1 MDWFENIG
9 TGNRRG
15 VKMIQ
20 TVQRNKLTRTIYYL
34 YVALFLTYLL
44 APLVITAILAFNDSQ
59 SPSFPWKGF
68 TLKWFFSKTPGSEG
82 MFGEKRMM
90 QAIGT
95 SVKVAFIVT
104 FLALLLG
111 ISNAFLFER
120 QSFKGKQF
128 LYILMLVPLVI
139 PGVVLGI
146 SILSFTH
153 RLAEI
158 IDNIFWRGAG
168 NFLRPGFWLV
178 VFGQLSFIATLTTLT
193 ISSRLKKFD
202 IAQEEAAMDLGTSRM
217 GAVVLVTFR
226 FLIPSILGA
235 AIISFLYSFNNFN
248 TTYFLIGTNPTLP
261 VLLYSRLRFG
271 ITPQINAVSVF
282 LMAVTGLLG
291 LTAILSG
298 YSKK

>member
-1 MDWFENIG
+1 
-9 TGNRRG
+9 
-15 VKMIQ
+15 MIKTIQ
-20 TVQRNKLTRTIYYL
+20 KNKITKIVYTL
-34 YVALFLTYLL
+34 YVILFLTYLL
-44 APLVITAILAFNDSQ
+44 TPLVITAILAFNDSP

-82 MFGEKRMM
+82 MFGEKRMLD
-90 QAIGT
+90 ALTT
-95 SVKVAFIVT
+95 SIEIAFIVT
-104 FLALLLG
+104 ILAIILG

-120 QSFKGKQF
+120 QNFRGKQF
-128 LYILMLVPLVI
+128 MYILMLVPLVI

-153 RLAEI
+153 KIADF
-158 IDNIFWRGAG
+158 IDKIFGRGTA

-178 VFGQLSFIATLTTLT
+178 VLGQLSFIATLATLVLT
-193 ISSRLKKFD
+193 SRLKRFD
-202 IAQEEAAMDLGTSRM
+202 ITQEEAAMDLGASRM
-217 GAVVLVTFR
+217 GAIFLVTFR
-226 FLIPSILGA
+226 FLAPAILGA

-248 TTYFLIGTNPTLP
+248 TTYFLIGTKPTLP

-291 LTAILSG
+291 LFSIVSG
-298 YSKK
+298 YSKSEK